1 MLHYHVAIFL
11 FFFLSSTHV
20 ELPRTGKTMLEQP
33 NNHALRPSLLSRT
46 CIIINQLKLN
56 EFWLKATQMPCYY
69 QQLQDVIEGMT
80 T

>member
-1 MLHYHVAIFL
+1 MLHYHVAK

-33 NNHALRPSLLSRT
+33 NNHALRPSFLSRT

-56 EFWLKATQMPCYY
+56 E
-69 QQLQDVIEGMT
+69 
-80 T
+80 